1 MHEDDHTLSAKNVE
15 PVQCAVLKNKVLVM
29 HENYRTLHISTDL
42 HSWTTTHAP
51 YEGSSLTTYQSKFVL
66 VGGRHVS
73 TIEPTNSLLTSTTGL
88 DWKPSLRA
96 MPTRRSWASSV
107 SVGSPEVLVV
117 AGGNGSHDEY
127 LDVVE
132 VLLNDHWTTADS
144 LPFSCSDMRST
155 FHEGNFYF
163 TGGWGNREILFIC
176 SLKSLLASASNG
188 RTRRQ
193 TIWRTVTTLTD
204 ILAITSYVS
213 NLISINRYS
222 TIRSYSNKTEE
233 WIETTSDGDRPEQK
247 YGGWIATA
255 VLSTGQ
261 LLVANRDGVYKG
273 TLSG

>member
-1 MHEDDHTLSAKNVE
+1 MDDDYHTL
-15 PVQCAVLKNKVLVM
+15 L
-29 HENYRTLHISTDL
+29 ISTDL
-42 HSWTTTHAP
+42 HSWTTTSAP
-51 YEGSSLTTYQSKFVL
+51 YVGSSLTTYQSKFVL
-66 VGGRHVS
+66 VGGVHPS

-96 MPTRRSWASSV
+96 MPTSRSLPSSV
-107 SVGSPEVLVV
+107 SGGSLEVLVV
-117 AGGNGSHDEY
+117 AGGTDSHDEE

-144 LPFSCSDMRST
+144 LPSSCWYMLST

-163 TGGWGNREILFIC
+163 TGGAGKREVLFVC
-176 SLKSLLASASNG
+176 SLESLIASASNG

-193 TIWRTVTTLTD
+193 TIWRTVTTLTG
-204 ILAITSYVS
+204 ILAIVSYVS
-213 NLISINRYS
+213 NLISIDRYS

-233 WIETTSDGDRPEQK
+233 WIETTSEGDRPEQK
-247 YGGWIATA
+247 YGGYIPTA

-261 LLVANRDGVYKG
+261 LLVASMDGVYKE

>member
-1 MHEDDHTLSAKNVE
+1 MDADYH
-15 PVQCAVLKNKVLVM
+15 
-29 HENYRTLHISTDL
+29 TLHISTDL

-51 YEGSSLTTYQSKFVL
+51 YQYSSLTTYQSKFVL
-66 VGGRHVS
+66 VGGYYPS
-73 TIEPTNSLLTSTTGL
+73 TDEPTNSLLTSTTGL
-88 DWKPSLRA
+88 DWKPSLCA
-96 MPTRRSWASSV
+96 MPTPRYLPSSV
-107 SVGSPEVLVV
+107 SGGSPEVLVV
-117 AGGNGSHDEY
+117 AGGYDSYHKD

-144 LPFSCSDMRST
+144 LPSSCSFMRST

-163 TGGWGNREILFIC
+163 TGGVFKEKILFIC
-176 SLKSLLASASNG
+176 SLESIIASASNG

-204 ILAITSYVS
+204 ILAIVSYVS
-213 NLISINRYS
+213 NLIGIDRYS

-233 WIETTSDGDRPEQK
+233 WIETTSEGNRPEQK
-247 YGGWIATA
+247 YNSGWIATA

-261 LLVANRDGVYKG
+261 LLVATKDGVHKG

>member
-1 MHEDDHTLSAKNVE
+1 MHGDD
-15 PVQCAVLKNKVLVM
+15 
-29 HENYRTLHISTDL
+29 RTLHISTDL

-51 YEGSSLTTYQSKFVL
+51 YENSSLTTYQSKFVL
-66 VGGRHVS
+66 VGGRHRS
-73 TIEPTNSLLTSTTGL
+73 TIELTNSLLTSTTGL

-96 MPTRRSWASSV
+96 MPTPRSFTSSV
-107 SVGSPEVLVV
+107 SGGSPEVLVV
-117 AGGNGSHDEY
+117 AGGRGSHNEY

-144 LPFSCSDMRST
+144 LPSSCWNMRST

-163 TGGWGNREILFIC
+163 TGGGGKREILFIC
-176 SLKSLLASASNG
+176 SLESLIASASNG

-204 ILAITSYVS
+204 IFAIVSYVS
-213 NLISINRYS
+213 NLIGIDNYS

-233 WIETTSDGDRPEQK
+233 WIETTSEGDRPEQK
-247 YGGWIATA
+247 YNVEYIATA

-261 LLVANRDGVYKG
+261 LLVANRDGVYKE